1 MSEEIQLVIRQA
13 SGEDSAQLLALS
25 QQVAKETDYLIMDE
39 YGMGLSEE
47 LLAEQLDLLA
57 QADNQLL
64 LLAFDGTQCIGAAS
78 IKGNDE
84 YRIHHIGEVGIF
96 IAKEYWSLGIGSL
109 LMEELIEYVK
119 QVQIFKRL
127 ELTVQTRNQKAIAL
141 YQKFGFRKEATLKY
155 GARLDNGE
163 FVDVDLMAR
172 FFEVGE

>member
-1 MSEEIQLVIRQA
+1 MSEEIRLVIRQA
-13 SGEDSAQLLALS
+13 KSEDSAQLLALS
-25 QQVAKETDYLIMDE
+25 QRVAKETDYLIMDE

-47 LLAEQLDLLA
+47 LLAEQLALLA
-57 QADNQLL
+57 QSENQLL
-64 LLAFDGTQCIGAAS
+64 LLAFDDTRCIGAAS

-96 IAKEYWSLGIGSL
+96 LLKEYWSLGIGSI

-119 QVQIFKRL
+119 QVPIFKRL

-155 GARLDNGE
+155 GACLDNGE
-163 FVDVDLMAR
+163 LVDVDLMAR

>member
-1 MSEEIQLVIRQA
+1 MSEAIQLVIRQA
-13 SGEDSAQLLALS
+13 KSDDSAQLLALS
-25 QQVAKETDYLIMDE
+25 QRVAKETDYLIMDE

-47 LLAEQLDLLA
+47 LLAEQLALLA
-57 QADNQLL
+57 QSENQLL
-64 LLAFDGTQCIGAAS
+64 LLAFDDTRCIGAAS

-96 IAKEYWSLGIGSL
+96 LLKEYWSLGIGSI

-155 GARLDNGE
+155 GACLDNGE
-163 FVDVDLMAR
+163 LVDVDLMAR
-172 FFEVGE
+172 YF

>member
-1 MSEEIQLVIRQA
+1 MSEAIQLVVRQA
-13 SGEDSAQLLALS
+13 KSDDSAQLLALS

-47 LLAEQLDLLA
+47 LLAEQLALLA
-57 QADNQLL
+57 QSENQLL
-64 LLAFDGTQCIGAAS
+64 LLAFDDTRCIGAAS

-96 IAKEYWSLGIGSL
+96 LLKEYWSLGIGSI

-155 GARLDNGE
+155 GACLDNGE
-163 FVDVDLMAR
+163 LVDVDLMAR
-172 FFEVGE
+172 YF